1 MESRKPAAKDYYA
14 ALGVSPEATQGEI
27 KKAYR
32 ALAQRYHPDR
42 VSAGKEDDLGAVL
55 ERTYAFERMIEINEA
70 FAVLSDKKLRAA
82 YDLQGTAP
90 SQPAPRAAE
99 AVSADWG
106 VPVRPAA
113 APTPAAVRNPVLDQT
128 VSQDFLAKLKTMI
141 AQQAKLREEQEKP
154 WLWSFQG
161 KSWSANYWVSLRSF
175 PVLNPGMARE
185 IVGQVE
191 AVASKRRSG
200 WKNNFFVFILAFQT
214 LSEGETALKLCRTY
228 CNREENS
235 TNRNL
240 VNLIALDLS
249 RRRSVLCGKRTKD
262 PTLDQ
267 ILFLLNAS

>member
-1 MESRKPAAKDYYA
+1 MESRKPAVKDYYA
-14 ALGVSPEATQGEI
+14 ALGVSPEATQSEI

-42 VSAGKEDDLGAVL
+42 VSAGKEDDLGGVL

-70 FAVLSDKKLRAA
+70 IAVLSDKKLRAA
-82 YDLQGTAP
+82 YDEKRTAP
-90 SQPAPRAAE
+90 SKPAPAAE
-99 AVSADWG
+99 PAPAEWEMPAQPTPTPTS
-106 VPVRPAA
+106 AA
-113 APTPAAVRNPVLDQT
+113 ARNPVLDQT
-128 VSQDFLAKLKTMI
+128 VRQDFLGKLKALI

-161 KSWSANYWVSLRSF
+161 KTWGANHWVSLRSF
-175 PVLNPGMARE
+175 PVLNPSVARE
-185 IVGQVE
+185 IVTQVE
-191 AVASKRRSG
+191 AVVSKRRSG
-200 WKNNFFVFILAFQT
+200 WKNNFFVFILAFQS
-214 LSEGETALKLCRTY
+214 LSEGETVLKICRTY

-249 RRRSVLCGKRTKD
+249 HRRSVLCGKRATD